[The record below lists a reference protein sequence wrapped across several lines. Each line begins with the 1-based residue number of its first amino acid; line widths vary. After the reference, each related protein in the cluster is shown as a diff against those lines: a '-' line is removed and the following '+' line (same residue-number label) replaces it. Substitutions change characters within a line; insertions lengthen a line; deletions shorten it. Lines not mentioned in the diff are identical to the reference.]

1 MSRAL
6 KIILVSGCA
15 AALLLAGAYSAL
27 ERAERARAETLTW
40 RAVNDMALSRGP
52 REAEAALAQKL
63 EAHPNDALLHYYL
76 ARLYYETERGPEAL
90 VEADRAINLGYA
102 QEISHLLKALIYGRL
117 MGDRARQ
124 RELAAKALSYDPT
137 FGDGYLIRAEAEHA
151 LGDYRA
157 CAADAAAFSSLQPK
171 EPDGYEFSLLC
182 LERAGDRAG
191 AEAAGLKALALKP
204 ASPGLLWRL
213 GRLYAARGLHGRAVK
228 NFSEAIRLSGGLP
241 GYYLSRAASCEA
253 LGDFSCA
260 AWDYASATEWPELS
274 GYASYYLLLGASMH
288 RVGELDLALEAA
300 AKALSLDPGGAAP
313 LELRGRLRAEAGDLA
328 GARRDLLAAG
338 AADPA
343 RAALAEK
350 LLPPPGKFAAAKKE
364 VK

>member
-1 MSRAL
+1 MSRSL

-27 ERAERARAETLTW
+27 ERAERARSENLTW
-40 RAVNDMALSRGP
+40 REINGLALSQGP
-52 REAEAALAQKL
+52 REAEAVLRKKL

-76 ARLYYETERGPEAL
+76 ARLYYETGRGPEAL
-90 VEADRAINLGYA
+90 VEADRAISLGYA
-102 QEISHLLKALIYGRL
+102 QEISHLLKALVHGRL

-137 FGDGYLIRAEAEHA
+137 FSDGYLIRAEAEHA

-157 CAADAAAFSSLQPK
+157 CAADAAAFSSLEPK
-171 EPDGYEFSLLC
+171 ESDGYEYSLLC

-204 ASPGLLWRL
+204 ASHALLWRL
-213 GRLYAARGLHGRAVK
+213 GRLYAARGLHARAVK

-241 GYYLSRAASCEA
+241 GYYLSRAASCEE
-253 LGDFSCA
+253 LRDFSCA
-260 AWDYASATEWPELS
+260 AWDRASAAEWPEIS
-274 GYASYYLLLGASMH
+274 GYASHYLLLGAAMH

-300 AKALSLDPGGAAP
+300 DKALGLAPGGAAA
-313 LELRGRLRAEAGDLA
+313 LELRGRLRAETGDLA
-328 GARRDLLAAG
+328 GARRDLREAG
-338 AADPA
+338 ASDPA
-343 RAALAEK
+343 RAGLEEK
-350 LLPPPGKFAAAKKE
+350 VLPPAGRSAGAKK
-364 VK
+364 